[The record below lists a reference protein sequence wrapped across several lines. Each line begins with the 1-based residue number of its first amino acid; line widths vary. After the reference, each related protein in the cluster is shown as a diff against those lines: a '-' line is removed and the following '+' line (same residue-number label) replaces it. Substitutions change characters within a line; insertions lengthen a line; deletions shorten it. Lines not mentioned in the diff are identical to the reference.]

1 MRHCVARDSV
11 LGKTFLLSALLASG
25 FLATSI
31 STLAQASGQA
41 NASSTENQAPF
52 QLKVNSNL
60 VVVRVVVRDAQNKP
74 VENLKKEDFNLFDR
88 GKKQTITQFAAETA
102 GSQPSSPAP
111 ATTSGKPAIAAA
123 TASAMPRRFLAL
135 YFDDLNTSAA
145 DLIRARDAADHY
157 LATHLQ
163 PGDRVGI
170 FTSSTSLSDFTDDP
184 KQIHDALFKLHA
196 SPLSLN
202 LAKSQDCPDLSDY
215 QAQQIIDYEFDENID
230 AWQIAIDQAKNDPRC
245 FRVPLNRPH
254 QPELYIANL
263 ARSVIEQALTQSRAN
278 LQKLDQ
284 VVKYVSQMPG
294 QRTVL
299 LVSPGFLSRSEQS
312 QLDEL
317 IDRALRS
324 QVVISSLNPKGLTNV
339 TREGDVSHSYLPGTT
354 PGAAVGK
361 TQGLDSEREAAVQ
374 DVLAEVAQGTGG
386 EFVHNNNDLQAGF
399 AALAP
404 APAYYLAFDPTD
416 IKQDGKFHE
425 LKVALAEKHKGF
437 SVQARRG
444 YFATGKNAEPNDLA
458 KQVGAS
464 ESDAQAQEQIREAV
478 QSKTDLQQLPVTMDV
493 RVSSTKTEARALGL
507 TAHLDPKALHFRKD
521 GQRNLDN
528 VTFVFAIFDAK
539 DDMIQLQRGQAKM
552 DVSDAELQNIL
563 RAGLKMDST
572 FELKP
577 GTYRVRE
584 VVTDSEEHRLTA
596 VSRTVNVSTE
606 CCVAP
611 DLASNHP
618 TSPNQPAPS
627 HDLTG
632 SQPGSPTQSVVGSAS
647 TTVATYI
654 DYSLR
659 KLSAAVPT
667 LDGMKADS
675 NQDQLAGILSKVG
688 EATVKSLSTVP
699 NLSSREDVYSIVL
712 ARDPG
717 LTNSVVGMEE
727 TPGLLDLE
735 SQLLQ
740 SRSIEFNYLLLFDHH
755 ADGATSI
762 KELRTDFK
770 NRQVTS
776 PVNGVGPH
784 GFGFA
789 YQWLLLTPANQSELR
804 FRYLGQQRMDD
815 HKTFVLG
822 FVQVPDQVKIPGKF
836 TWAGKEAP
844 FFFQGI
850 VWIDQSTFDVVR
862 LRTDLLSPVPSV
874 NLRQMTTELHFR
886 SVRIHGYGADLWL
899 PSEVL
904 IRTAQ
909 TDSIVEELHQYS
921 AYRFFHAES
930 RLVP

>member
-1 MRHCVARDSV
+1 MRHWVARDFV
-11 LGKTFLLSALLASG
+11 LGNIFLISALLTSG
-25 FLATSI
+25 FLAASI
-31 STLAQASGQA
+31 SAFAQASGQA
-41 NASSTENQAPF
+41 NASSTENQTPF
-52 QLKVNSNL
+52 QLKITSNL

-74 VENLKKEDFNLFDR
+74 VENLKKEDFKLFDR
-88 GKKQTITQFAAETA
+88 GKRQSIAQFAADA
-102 GSQPSSPAP
+102 PGSQPSGSSPAVP
-111 ATTSGKPAIAAA
+111 SGQPSTAVAP
-123 TASAMPRRFLAL
+123 ASAMPRRFLAL

-145 DLIRARDAADHY
+145 DMIRARDAADHY
-157 LATHLQ
+157 LAANLQ
-163 PGDRVGI
+163 PSDRVGI
-170 FTSSTSLSDFTDDP
+170 FTSGGSLSDFTGDP
-184 KQIHDALFKLHA
+184 KQIHEALFKLHA
-196 SPLSLN
+196 SPLSLT
-202 LAKSQDCPDLSDY
+202 LAQKQDCPDLSDY

-230 AWQIAIDQAKNDPRC
+230 AWQIAIDQANNDPKC
-245 FRVPLNRPH
+245 VRVPRGPH
-254 QPELYIANL
+254 EPELYIANL
-263 ARSVIEQALTQSRAN
+263 ARRVIEQALTQSRAN
-278 LQKLDQ
+278 LQALDQ

-312 QLDEL
+312 QLDEV
-317 IDRALRS
+317 IDHALRS
-324 QVVISSLNPKGLTNV
+324 QVVISSLDPKGLTNV
-339 TREGDVSHSYLPGTT
+339 TREGDASRTYLPAATL
-354 PGAAVGK
+354 AVGK
-361 TQGLDSEREAAVQ
+361 TEGLDSQREAEVR

-425 LKVALAEKHKGF
+425 LKVELAEKHQGF

-444 YFATGKNAEPNDLA
+444 YFAPGKNAEPNNLA

-464 ESDAQAQEQIREAV
+464 ESDAQAQEQIREAI
-478 QSKTDLQQLPVTMDV
+478 QSKTELQQLPVTMDV
-493 RVSSTKTEARALGL
+493 RVSSTKTEDRALAL
-507 TAHLDPKALHFRKD
+507 TAHLDPNSLHFRKD
-521 GQRNLDN
+521 GQRNLNN

-539 DDMIQLQRGQAKM
+539 DNLIQLQKGQAKM
-552 DVSDAELQNIL
+552 DVSDAELKPIL
-563 RAGLKMDST
+563 RGGLKMDST

-584 VVTDSEEHRLTA
+584 VVTDSEEHHITA

-606 CCVAP
+606 CCVP
-611 DLASNHP
+611 PPELASNHP
-618 TSPNQPAPS
+618 TSPIQPPPS
-627 HDLTG
+627 HDLPR
-632 SQPGSPTQSVVGSAS
+632 SQPSPPSQSVVEPALTNAPS
-647 TTVATYI
+647 YI
-654 DYSLR
+654 DYPLR
-659 KLSAAVPT
+659 KLSAVVPT

-688 EATVKSLSTVP
+688 EATVRSLSTVP
-699 NLSSREDVYSIVL
+699 NLSSREDVYSMVL

-727 TPGLLDLE
+727 MPALLDLE
-735 SQLLQ
+735 TQLLQ

-770 NRQVTS
+770 NRQVNS
-776 PVNGVGPH
+776 PVNGVAPH

-822 FVQVPDQVKIPGKF
+822 FVQVPDQVKVPGKF
-836 TWAGKEAP
+836 SWAGKEAP

-862 LRTDLLSPVPSV
+862 LRTDLLSPIPSV
-874 NLRQMTTELHFR
+874 SLRQMTTELHFR
-886 SVRIHGYGADLWL
+886 SVRIHGFGADLWL
-899 PSEVL
+899 PFEVL

-930 RLVP
+930 RLLP

>member
-1 MRHCVARDSV
+1 MRHCVARDFV
-11 LGKTFLLSALLASG
+11 LGKTFLVSVLLTSG

-31 STLAQASGQA
+31 SSFAQASGQA
-41 NASSTENQAPF
+41 NSSSTENQAPF
-52 QLKVNSNL
+52 QLKITSNL

-74 VENLKKEDFNLFDR
+74 VENLKKEDFKLFDR
-88 GKKQTITQFAAETA
+88 GKEQSITQFAVEIPA
-102 GSQPSSPAP
+102 SQPASSPAIP
-111 ATTSGKPAIAAA
+111 SGHPSTAAA
-123 TASAMPRRFLAL
+123 PGSAMPRRFLAL
-135 YFDDLNTSAA
+135 YFDDLNTSPA
-145 DLIRARDAADHY
+145 DVIRARDAADHY
-157 LATHLQ
+157 LAANLQ

-184 KQIHDALFKLHA
+184 KQIHEALFKLHA

-202 LAKSQDCPDLSDY
+202 LAKKQDCPDLSDY

-230 AWQIAIDQAKNDPRC
+230 AWQIAIDQVRNDPRC
-245 FRVPLNRPH
+245 ARVPVNRPH
-254 QPELYIANL
+254 QPQLYIANL

-294 QRTVL
+294 QRTIL

-312 QLDEL
+312 QLDGV
-317 IDRALRS
+317 IDHALRA
-324 QVVISSLNPKGLTNV
+324 QVVISSLNPKGLTSV
-339 TREGDVSHSYLPGTT
+339 TREADASQAYLPAS
-354 PGAAVGK
+354 GAAVGK
-361 TQGLDSEREAAVQ
+361 TEGLDSEREAAVQ

-399 AALAP
+399 ASFAP
-404 APAYYLAFDPTD
+404 AAYYLAFDPTD
-416 IKQDGKFHE
+416 VKQDGKFHE
-425 LKVALAEKHKGF
+425 LKVELAEKHKGF

-444 YFATGKNAEPNDLA
+444 YFAPGKNAESNDLA
-458 KQVGAS
+458 KQAGAT
-464 ESDAQAQEQIREAV
+464 ESDAQAQEQLREVV
-478 QSKTDLQQLPVTMDV
+478 QSRTDLQQLPVTMDV
-493 RVSSTKTEARALGL
+493 KVSSTKTDDRSLAL
-507 TAHLDPKALHFRKD
+507 TAHLDPNSLHFRKD
-521 GQRNLDN
+521 GQRNLNN

-539 DDMIQLQRGQAKM
+539 DNMIQLQKGQAKM
-552 DVSDAELQNIL
+552 DVSDAELQKIL

-572 FELKP
+572 FQLKP
-577 GTYRVRE
+577 GIYRIRE
-584 VVTDSEEHRLTA
+584 VVTDSEEHQITA

-606 CCVAP
+606 CCVP
-611 DLASNHP
+611 PPELASNPP
-618 TSPNQPAPS
+618 TPPSQPPPS
-627 HDLTG
+627 HDVT
-632 SQPGSPTQSVVGSAS
+632 SNEPSIPAQSAVPPAF
-647 TTVATYI
+647 TNAPTYI
-654 DYSLR
+654 DYPLR
-659 KLSAAVPT
+659 KLSAVVPT
-667 LDGMKADS
+667 LDGMKADP
-675 NQDQLAGILSKVG
+675 NQDQLPGILSKVG
-688 EATVKSLSTVP
+688 EATVRSLAAAPSLT
-699 NLSSREDVYSIVL
+699 SREDVYSIVL

-727 TPGLLDLE
+727 MPALLDLE
-735 SQLLQ
+735 TQLLQ

-755 ADGATSI
+755 ADGGTSI

-770 NRQVTS
+770 NRQVNS
-776 PVNGVGPH
+776 PVNGVAPH

-822 FVQVPDQVKIPGKF
+822 FVQIPDRVKIPGKF
-836 TWAGKEAP
+836 SWAGKEAP

-886 SVRIHGYGADLWL
+886 SVRIHGFGADLWL

-909 TDSIVEELHQYS
+909 TNSVVEELHQYS

>member
-11 LGKTFLLSALLASG
+11 LRKTFLISALSG

-31 STLAQASGQA
+31 SAFAQASSQA

-52 QLKVNSNL
+52 QLKITSNL

-74 VENLKKEDFNLFDR
+74 VENLTKEDFKLFDR
-88 GKKQTITQFAAETA
+88 GKQQSIAQFAAETPV
-102 GSQPSSPAP
+102 SQPSGSSPSVP
-111 ATTSGKPAIAAA
+111 SGQPSTAAGPG
-123 TASAMPRRFLAL
+123 SSMPRRFLAL
-135 YFDDLNTSAA
+135 YFDDLNSSAA
-145 DLIRARDAADHY
+145 DLIRARDAADRY
-157 LATHLQ
+157 LAAHLQ

-170 FTSSTSLSDFTDDP
+170 FTSGTSLSDFTDDP

-230 AWQIAIDQAKNDPRC
+230 AWQIAIDQAENDPKC
-245 FRVPLNRPH
+245 VRVPKGPH

-263 ARSVIEQALTQSRAN
+263 ARTVIEQALTQSRAS

-284 VVKYVSQMPG
+284 VVKYVAQMPG

-312 QLDEL
+312 QLDEV

-324 QVVISSLNPKGLTNV
+324 QVVISSLDPKGLTNV
-339 TREGDVSHSYLPGTT
+339 TREGDASQTYLP
-354 PGAAVGK
+354 ASSVAVGK
-361 TQGLDSEREAAVQ
+361 TEGLDSEREAAVQ

-386 EFVHNNNDLQAGF
+386 EFVRNNNDLQAGF
-399 AALAP
+399 AAFAP
-404 APAYYLAFDPTD
+404 TPAYYLAFDPTD

-425 LKVALAEKHKGF
+425 LKVELAEKHKGF

-444 YFATGKNAEPNDLA
+444 YFAPGKNGEPIDLA

-464 ESDAQAQEQIREAV
+464 ESDAQAQEQLREMV
-478 QSKTDLQQLPVTMDV
+478 QSKTDLEQLPVTMDV
-493 RVSSTKTEARALGL
+493 KVSATKTEDRALAL
-507 TAHLDPKALHFRKD
+507 TAHLDPKSLHFRKD
-521 GQRNLDN
+521 GDRNLNN

-539 DDMIQLQRGQAKM
+539 DDLIQLQRGQAKM
-552 DVSDAELQNIL
+552 DVSDSELQNIL

-577 GTYRVRE
+577 GIYRVRE
-584 VVTDSEEHRLTA
+584 VVTDSEQHHITA

-606 CCVAP
+606 CCVP
-611 DLASNHP
+611 PELASDHP
-618 TSPNQPAPS
+618 TSPSQPPPS
-627 HDLTG
+627 HDLTRT
-632 SQPGSPTQSVVGSAS
+632 QPSSPGQSAVAPAFTNAS
-647 TTVATYI
+647 TYI
-654 DYSLR
+654 DYPLR
-659 KLSAAVPT
+659 KLIAVVPT
-667 LDGMKADS
+667 LEGMKADS
-675 NQDQLAGILSKVG
+675 DQDQLAGILSKVG
-688 EATVKSLSTVP
+688 EATVRSLSAVP

-727 TPGLLDLE
+727 TPALLDLE
-735 SQLLQ
+735 TQLLQ

-770 NRQVTS
+770 NRQVHAS
-776 PVNGVGPH
+776 VNGVAPH

-822 FVQVPDQVKIPGKF
+822 FVQIPDQVKIPGEF
-836 TWAGKEAP
+836 SWAGKEAP

-886 SVRIHGYGADLWL
+886 SVRIHGFGSDLWL

-909 TDSIVEELHQYS
+909 TDTTVEELHQYS

-930 RLVP
+930 RLLP

>member
-1 MRHCVARDSV
+1 MRHRVARDSV
-11 LGKTFLLSALLASG
+11 LGKTFLLSALLTSG
-25 FLATSI
+25 FMVTAI
-31 STLAQASGQA
+31 RGFAQA
-41 NASSTENQAPF
+41 NTSTENQAPF
-52 QLKVNSNL
+52 QLKITSNL

-88 GKKQTITQFAAETA
+88 GKKQSITQFAAESP
-102 GSQPSSPAP
+102 GSQPSSPALP
-111 ATTSGKPAIAAA
+111 SGKQAVAAA
-123 TASAMPRRFLAL
+123 LVSAMPRRFLAL
-135 YFDDLNTSAA
+135 YFDDLNTSAT

-157 LATHLQ
+157 LAANLQ

-184 KQIHDALFKLHA
+184 KQIHEALFKLHA
-196 SPLSLN
+196 SPLSLTM
-202 LAKSQDCPDLSDY
+202 AQKQDCPDLSDY

-230 AWQIAIDQAKNDPRC
+230 AWQIAIDQAENDPRC
-245 FRVPLNRPH
+245 ARVPLNRPH
-254 QPELYIANL
+254 EPQLYIANL
-263 ARSVIEQALTQSRAN
+263 ARSVIEQALTQSRAS

-284 VVKYVSQMPG
+284 VVKYVAQMPG

-312 QLDEL
+312 QLDEV
-317 IDRALRS
+317 IDQALRS

-339 TREGDVSHSYLPGTT
+339 TREGDVSHVYLPGAT
-354 PGAAVGK
+354 PGGAVGK

-386 EFVHNNNDLQAGF
+386 EFVRNNNDLQAGF
-399 AALAP
+399 AAFAP
-404 APAYYLAFDPTD
+404 TPGYYLAFDPTD
-416 IKQDGKFHE
+416 VKQDGKFHE
-425 LKVALAEKHKGF
+425 LKVELAEKHKGF
-437 SVQARRG
+437 SVLARRG
-444 YFATGKNAEPNDLA
+444 YFAPGKNAEPNDLA
-458 KQVGAS
+458 KQAGAS
-464 ESDAQAQEQIREAV
+464 ESDAQAQEQLREMV

-493 RVSSTKTEARALGL
+493 RVSSTKTEDRALAL
-507 TAHLDPKALHFRKD
+507 TAHLDPNSLHFRKD
-521 GQRNLDN
+521 GQRNLN
-528 VTFVFAIFDAK
+528 NITFVFAIFDVK
-539 DDMIQLQRGQAKM
+539 DNLIQLQKGQAKI
-552 DVSDAELQNIL
+552 DVSDPELQKIL
-563 RAGLKMDST
+563 RAGLRMDST

-577 GTYRVRE
+577 GIYRIRE
-584 VVTDSEEHRLTA
+584 VVTDSEEHQITA

-606 CCVAP
+606 CCAP
-611 DLASNHP
+611 PADLASNHP
-618 TSPNQPAPS
+618 TSSSLPPPS
-627 HDLTG
+627 RDLAS
-632 SQPGSPTQSVVGSAS
+632 SQPGSPSPSAVS
-647 TTVATYI
+647 PALANAPSYI

-659 KLSAAVPT
+659 KLTAAVPT
-667 LDGMKADS
+667 LEGLKADS
-675 NQDQLAGILSKVG
+675 NQVQLAGILSKVG
-688 EATVKSLSTVP
+688 EATVRSLSAVP
-699 NLSSREDVYSIVL
+699 NLSSREDVYSVVL

-717 LTNSVVGMEE
+717 ITNDVLGMEE
-727 TPGLLDLE
+727 TPALLDLE
-735 SQLLQ
+735 TQLLQ

-770 NRQVTS
+770 NRQVNS
-776 PVNGVGPH
+776 AVNGVAPH

-836 TWAGKEAP
+836 SWAGKEAP

-886 SVRIHGYGADLWL
+886 SVRIHGFGSDLWL

-909 TDSIVEELHQYS
+909 TESIVEELHQYS

-930 RLVP
+930 RLLP

>member
-1 MRHCVARDSV
+1 MRHCVARDSA

-41 NASSTENQAPF
+41 NTTSTENQAPF
-52 QLKVNSNL
+52 QLKINSNL
-60 VVVRVVVRDAQNKP
+60 VVVRVVVRDTQNKP

-88 GKKQTITQFAAETA
+88 GKKQSITQFAAETP
-102 GSQPSSPAP
+102 GSRPSSPAP
-111 ATTSGKPAIAAA
+111 ATTSEQPAIAASS
-123 TASAMPRRFLAL
+123 ASVMPRRFLAL
-135 YFDDLNTSAA
+135 YFDDLNTSAS

-157 LATHLQ
+157 LAANLH

-170 FTSSTSLSDFTDDP
+170 FTSGTSLSDFTDDP
-184 KQIHDALFKLHA
+184 KQIHEALFKLHA
-196 SPLSLN
+196 NPLSLN

-230 AWQIAIDQAKNDPRC
+230 AWVIAIDQALNDPKC
-245 FRVPLNRPH
+245 VRVPKGPH
-254 QPELYIANL
+254 EPELYIANL
-263 ARSVIEQALTQSRAN
+263 ARTVIEQALTQSRAN

-312 QLDEL
+312 QLDAV

-324 QVVISSLNPKGLTNV
+324 QVVISSLDPKGLANV
-339 TREGDVSHSYLPGTT
+339 TREGDASRNYLPAATL
-354 PGAAVGK
+354 AVGK
-361 TQGLDSEREAAVQ
+361 TQGLDSQREVEVQ

-399 AALAP
+399 AAFAP

-416 IKQDGKFHE
+416 MKQDGKFHE
-425 LKVALAEKHKGF
+425 LKVELAEKHKGF

-444 YFATGKNAEPNDLA
+444 YFAPGKNAEPGDLA
-458 KQVGAS
+458 RQVGAS

-493 RVSSTKTEARALGL
+493 RVSSTKTEDRALAL
-507 TAHLDPKALHFRKD
+507 TAHLDPNSLHFRKD

-539 DDMIQLQRGQAKM
+539 DNMIQLQKGQAKM
-552 DVSDAELQNIL
+552 DVSDAELQAIL

-572 FELKP
+572 FQLKP
-577 GTYRVRE
+577 GIYRVRE
-584 VVTDSEEHRLTA
+584 VVTDSEEHHVTA
-596 VSRTVNVSTE
+596 VSRTVDVSTE
-606 CCVAP
+606 CCVSP
-611 DLASNHP
+611 PELASNHP
-618 TSPNQPAPS
+618 TSPGQPPPS
-627 HDLTG
+627 PDLT
-632 SQPGSPTQSVVGSAS
+632 STRPSSPVQSAVPPVFINAP
-647 TTVATYI
+647 TYI
-654 DYSLR
+654 DYPLR
-659 KLSAAVPT
+659 KLSTVVPA
-667 LDGMKADS
+667 LDGIKADS
-675 NQDQLAGILSKVG
+675 NQDQLPGILTKVG
-688 EATVKSLSTVP
+688 EATVRSLSTVP
-699 NLSSREDVYSIVL
+699 NLSSREDVYSVVL

-717 LTNSVVGMEE
+717 LTNSVLGMEE
-727 TPGLLDLE
+727 TPALLDLE
-735 SQLLQ
+735 TQLLQ

-770 NRQVTS
+770 NRQVNS
-776 PVNGVGPH
+776 PVNGVAPH

-822 FVQVPDQVKIPGKF
+822 FVQVPDLVKIPGKF
-836 TWAGKEAP
+836 SWAGKEAP

-862 LRTDLLSPVPSV
+862 LRTDLLSPVASV

-886 SVRIHGYGADLWL
+886 SVRIHGYGGDLWL

>member
-11 LGKTFLLSALLASG
+11 LGKTFLILLISG

-31 STLAQASGQA
+31 SAFAQA
-41 NASSTENQAPF
+41 NASSTESQAPF
-52 QLKVNSNL
+52 RLKITSNL

-74 VENLKKEDFNLFDR
+74 VENLKKEDFKLFDR
-88 GKKQTITQFAAETA
+88 GKQQSITQFAVDAPVSRPSASSSAEPS
-102 GSQPSSPAP
+102 GQPSNAVAP
-111 ATTSGKPAIAAA
+111 
-123 TASAMPRRFLAL
+123 ASAMPRRFLAL

-157 LATHLQ
+157 LAANLQ

-170 FTSSTSLSDFTDDP
+170 FTSGTSLSDFTGDP
-184 KQIHDALFKLHA
+184 KQIHEALFKLHA
-196 SPLSLN
+196 SPFSLT
-202 LAKSQDCPDLSDY
+202 LAQKQDCPDLSDY

-230 AWQIAIDQAKNDPRC
+230 AWQIAIDQANNDPKC
-245 FRVPLNRPH
+245 VRVPKGPH
-254 QPELYIANL
+254 EPELYIANL
-263 ARSVIEQALTQSRAN
+263 ARRVIEQALTQSRAN

-312 QLDEL
+312 QLDEV
-317 IDRALRS
+317 IDHALRS
-324 QVVISSLNPKGLTNV
+324 QVVISSLDPKGLTNV
-339 TREGDVSHSYLPGTT
+339 TREGDVSHTYLPGAV
-354 PGAAVGK
+354 PGPAVGK
-361 TQGLDSEREAAVQ
+361 TQGLDSQREAEVR

-386 EFVHNNNDLQAGF
+386 EFIHNNNDLQAGF

-425 LKVALAEKHKGF
+425 LKVELTEKHKGF

-444 YFATGKNAEPNDLA
+444 YFAPGKNAEPNDLA
-458 KQVGAS
+458 KQVGAN

-493 RVSSTKTEARALGL
+493 RVSSTKTDDRALAL
-507 TAHLDPKALHFRKD
+507 TAHLDPKPLHFRKD
-521 GQRNLDN
+521 GQRNLNN

-539 DDMIQLQRGQAKM
+539 DNLIQLQRGQAKM

-577 GTYRVRE
+577 GIYRVRE
-584 VVTDSEEHRLTA
+584 VVTDSEEHHITA

-606 CCVAP
+606 CCVP
-611 DLASNHP
+611 PTELASNHP
-618 TSPNQPAPS
+618 TSPSQPPPS
-627 HDLTG
+627 HDLT
-632 SQPGSPTQSVVGSAS
+632 STQPSSPAQSAVPPVFTNAP
-647 TTVATYI
+647 TYI
-654 DYSLR
+654 DYPLR
-659 KLSAAVPT
+659 KLSAVVPT

-688 EATVKSLSTVP
+688 EATVRSLSAAP
-699 NLSSREDVYSIVL
+699 NLTSREDVYSIVL

-727 TPGLLDLE
+727 MPALLDLE
-735 SQLLQ
+735 TQLLQ

-770 NRQVTS
+770 NRQVNS
-776 PVNGVGPH
+776 PVNGFAPH

-822 FVQVPDQVKIPGKF
+822 FVQIPNQVKIPGKF
-836 TWAGKEAP
+836 SWAGKEAP

-909 TDSIVEELHQYS
+909 TDSVVEELHQYS

-930 RLVP
+930 RLLP

>member
-11 LGKTFLLSALLASG
+11 LGKTFLLSVLLISG
-25 FLATSI
+25 FMPTSL
-31 STLAQASGQA
+31 SAFAQASGQA
-41 NASSTENQAPF
+41 NASSTDNQAPF
-52 QLKVNSNL
+52 QLKITSNL

-88 GKKQTITQFAAETA
+88 GKKQSIAQFAMDAPV
-102 GSQPSSPAP
+102 SQPSASPSGAP
-111 ATTSGKPAIAAA
+111 SGQPTTVVAP
-123 TASAMPRRFLAL
+123 ASAMPRRFLAL

-145 DLIRARDAADHY
+145 DMIRARDAADHY
-157 LATHLQ
+157 LAANLQ

-170 FTSSTSLSDFTDDP
+170 FTSGTSLSDFTDDP

-196 SPLSLN
+196 SPLSLT
-202 LAKSQDCPDLSDY
+202 LAQKQDCPDLSDY

-230 AWQIAIDQAKNDPRC
+230 AWVIALDQAKNDPKC
-245 FRVPLNRPH
+245 VRVPRGPH
-254 QPELYIANL
+254 QPEIYIANL

-299 LVSPGFLSRSEQS
+299 LVSPGFLSRSEQP
-312 QLDEL
+312 QLDQV
-317 IDRALRS
+317 IDQALRS
-324 QVVISSLNPKGLTNV
+324 QVVISSLDPKGLANV
-339 TREGDVSHSYLPGTT
+339 TREGDASRTYLPAATL
-354 PGAAVGK
+354 AVGK
-361 TQGLDSEREAAVQ
+361 TEGLDSQREVEVR

-444 YFATGKNAEPNDLA
+444 YFAPGKNAEPNGLA
-458 KQVGAS
+458 TQVGAS
-464 ESDAQAQEQIREAV
+464 ESDAQAQEQIREAI

-493 RVSSTKTEARALGL
+493 RVSSTKTEDRALAL
-507 TAHLDPKALHFRKD
+507 TAHLDPKSLHFRKD

-539 DDMIQLQRGQAKM
+539 DDMIQLQKGQAKM

-584 VVTDSEEHRLTA
+584 VVTDSEEHRLTS

-618 TSPNQPAPS
+618 TSPNQPVPS
-627 HDLTG
+627 HDLTTN
-632 SQPGSPTQSVVGSAS
+632 QPGSLSQSVVGSAS

-654 DYSLR
+654 DYPMR
-659 KLSAAVPT
+659 KLTAVVPT

-675 NQDQLAGILSKVG
+675 NQDQLPGILSKVG
-688 EATVKSLSTVP
+688 EATVRSLSTVP
-699 NLSSREDVYSIVL
+699 NLSAREDVYSIVL

-727 TPGLLDLE
+727 TPALLDLE

-740 SRSIEFNYLLLFDHH
+740 SRSIEFNYLLLFDHQ

-836 TWAGKEAP
+836 SWAGKEAP

-862 LRTDLLSPVPSV
+862 LRTDLLSPVASV

-886 SVRIHGYGADLWL
+886 SVRIHDFSTDLWL

>member
-11 LGKTFLLSALLASG
+11 LGKTFLILSISG

-31 STLAQASGQA
+31 SAFAQASGQA

-52 QLKVNSNL
+52 QLKITSNL

-74 VENLKKEDFNLFDR
+74 VENLKKEDFKLFDR
-88 GKKQTITQFAAETA
+88 GKQQSIAQFAADA
-102 GSQPSSPAP
+102 PVSQPAASPSAVP
-111 ATTSGKPAIAAA
+111 SGQRSTAVTP
-123 TASAMPRRFLAL
+123 ASAMPRRFLAL

-145 DLIRARDAADHY
+145 DMIRARDAADHY
-157 LATHLQ
+157 LAANLQ

-170 FTSSTSLSDFTDDP
+170 FTSGASLSDFTGDP
-184 KQIHDALFKLHA
+184 KQIHEALFKLHA
-196 SPLSLN
+196 SPLSLG
-202 LAKSQDCPDLSDY
+202 LAKKQDCPDLSDY
-215 QAQQIIDYEFDENID
+215 QAQQIIDYEFDPKID
-230 AWQIAIDQAKNDPRC
+230 AWQIALDQAKNDPRC
-245 FRVPLNRPH
+245 IGVGEPAT
-254 QPELYIANL
+254 YIARL
-263 ARSVIEQALTQSRAN
+263 ARRVIEQALAQARAN
-278 LQKLDQ
+278 LQALDQ

-312 QLDEL
+312 QLDEV
-317 IDRALRS
+317 IDHALRS
-324 QVVISSLNPKGLTNV
+324 QVVISSLDPKGLTNL
-339 TREGDVSHSYLPGTT
+339 TREGDVSHIYLPGAA
-354 PGAAVGK
+354 PGPAVGK
-361 TQGLDSEREAAVQ
+361 TQGLDSQREAEVR

-386 EFVHNNNDLQAGF
+386 EFIHNNNDLQAGF

-404 APAYYLAFDPTD
+404 SPAYYLAFDPTD

-425 LKVALAEKHKGF
+425 LKVDLAEKHKGF

-444 YFATGKNAEPNDLA
+444 YFAAGKNAEPSDLA
-458 KQVGAS
+458 KRVGAS

-478 QSKTDLQQLPVTMDV
+478 QSKADLQQLQVTMDV
-493 RVSSTKTEARALGL
+493 RVFSTKTEDRALAL
-507 TAHLDPKALHFRKD
+507 TAHLDPKSLQFRKD
-521 GQRNLDN
+521 GQRNLN
-528 VTFVFAIFDAK
+528 NFTFVFAIFDAK
-539 DDMIQLQRGQAKM
+539 DDLIQLQRGQAKM
-552 DVSDAELQNIL
+552 DVSDAELQPIL

-572 FELKP
+572 FQLKP
-577 GTYRVRE
+577 GIYRVRE
-584 VVTDSEEHRLTA
+584 VVTDSEEHHITA

-606 CCVAP
+606 CCVP
-611 DLASNHP
+611 PPELASNHP
-618 TSPNQPAPS
+618 TSTSQPPPS
-627 HDLTG
+627 HDLPR
-632 SQPGSPTQSVVGSAS
+632 SQPSSPSQSVVGPAF
-647 TTVATYI
+647 TNAPTYI
-654 DYSLR
+654 DYPLR
-659 KLSAAVPT
+659 KLSAVVPT

-688 EATVKSLSTVP
+688 EATVRSLSTVP

-727 TPGLLDLE
+727 TPALLDLE
-735 SQLLQ
+735 TQLLQ

-770 NRQVTS
+770 NRQVNS
-776 PVNGVGPH
+776 PVNGVAPH

-789 YQWLLLTPANQSELR
+789 YQWLLLTPGNQSELR

-822 FVQVPDQVKIPGKF
+822 FVQIPDQVKIPGKF
-836 TWAGKEAP
+836 NWAGKEVP

-886 SVRIHGYGADLWL
+886 SVRIHDYGTDLWL

-909 TDSIVEELHQYS
+909 TDSVVEELHRYS

>member
-1 MRHCVARDSV
+1 MRHCVARDFAS
-11 LGKTFLLSALLASG
+11 GKTFLILLTSG

-31 STLAQASGQA
+31 PVFAQASGQA
-41 NASSTENQAPF
+41 NAPSTENQAPF
-52 QLKVNSNL
+52 QLKITSNL
-60 VVVRVVVRDAQNKP
+60 VVVRVVVRDQQNKP
-74 VENLKKEDFNLFDR
+74 VENLKKEDFKLFDR
-88 GKKQTITQFAAETA
+88 GKQQSITQFAAEIPA
-102 GSQPSSPAP
+102 SQPASSPAIP
-111 ATTSGKPAIAAA
+111 SGPPFTAAA
-123 TASAMPRRFLAL
+123 PASAMPRRFLAL

-145 DLIRARDAADHY
+145 DVIRARDAADHY
-157 LATHLQ
+157 LAANLH

-202 LAKSQDCPDLSDY
+202 LAKGQDCPDLSDY
-215 QAQQIIDYEFDENID
+215 QAQQIIDYEFDENVD
-230 AWQIAIDQAKNDPRC
+230 AWQIAIDQALNDPKC
-245 FRVPLNRPH
+245 VRVPKGPH

-263 ARSVIEQALTQSRAN
+263 ARTVIEQALTQSRAS

-284 VVKYVSQMPG
+284 VVKYVAQMPG
-294 QRTVL
+294 QRTIL

-312 QLDEL
+312 QLDQV

-339 TREGDVSHSYLPGTT
+339 TREADASQTYLPASGV
-354 PGAAVGK
+354 AVGK
-361 TQGLDSEREAAVQ
+361 TEELDSERDAAVQ

-399 AALAP
+399 ASFAP
-404 APAYYLAFDPTD
+404 AAYYLAFDPTD
-416 IKQDGKFHE
+416 VKQDGKFHE
-425 LKVALAEKHKGF
+425 LKVELAEKHNGF

-444 YFATGKNAEPNDLA
+444 YFAPGKNAEPNDLA
-458 KQVGAS
+458 KQGGAS
-464 ESDAQAQEQIREAV
+464 ESDAQAQEQLREVV
-478 QSKTDLQQLPVTMDV
+478 QSRTDLEQLPVTMDV
-493 RVSSTKTEARALGL
+493 KVSSTKTDDRSLVL
-507 TAHLDPKALHFRKD
+507 TAHLDPNSLHFRKD
-521 GQRNLDN
+521 GPRNLNN

-539 DDMIQLQRGQAKM
+539 DNMIQLQKGQAKM
-552 DVSDAELQNIL
+552 DVSDAELQKIL

-572 FELKP
+572 FQLKP
-577 GTYRVRE
+577 GIYRVRE
-584 VVTDSEEHRLTA
+584 VVTDSEEHQITA

-606 CCVAP
+606 CCVPPA

-618 TSPNQPAPS
+618 ATPSLPPPSRDLTSTQPSSPSQNALPPAFANAPS
-627 HDLTG
+627 
-632 SQPGSPTQSVVGSAS
+632 
-647 TTVATYI
+647 YI
-654 DYSLR
+654 DYPPR
-659 KLSAAVPT
+659 KLVAVVPT
-667 LDGMKADS
+667 LEGMKADS

-688 EATVKSLSTVP
+688 EATVRSLSTVP

-727 TPGLLDLE
+727 TPALLDLE
-735 SQLLQ
+735 TQLLQ

-770 NRQVTS
+770 NRQVDS
-776 PVNGVGPH
+776 PVNGVAPH

-822 FVQVPDQVKIPGKF
+822 FVQVPDQVKTPGKF
-836 TWAGKEAP
+836 SWAGKEAP

-862 LRTDLLSPVPSV
+862 LRTDLLSPVASV
-874 NLRQMTTELHFR
+874 SLRQMTTELHFR
-886 SVRIHGYGADLWL
+886 SVRIHGFGSDLWL

-921 AYRFFHAES
+921 SYRFFHAES
-930 RLVP
+930 RLLP